1 MKGVMSVA
9 LLTAVSCSQTET
21 DIFPAGGGDAGTTTA
36 LGVTASVN
44 GGAGTKAVVDYNK
57 ILYPGDNYAD
67 APGLGVV
74 LTNKNANGWYD
85 ASLSNY
91 GKNHIWFMGD
101 ITGANWISI
110 DGKGTNYGDNKKD
123 YNLSTEVGRVYAY
136 YPYDGAINTLPA
148 ANATSFTEA
157 DLKIPVSV
165 KTTGTIDATISN
177 ADKVWDVPS
186 TSWKNKTI
194 TTHIIG
200 LADPA
205 EKDYMYYDGFAADG
219 TTQTGRYV
227 NNGHAGNQPS
237 ANDNKD
243 TDNPGSTITLT
254 MKHALAMVSFRVY
267 DAGNLGEAGKVELVE
282 FKIADNTAG
291 TFLNTANG
299 TMALS
304 DGAITSTTTLGNI
317 TRTVT
322 NYTLVQQ
329 IPSGTETVNTFIE
342 NTTTGVTGKAVSK
355 IVSALVYP
363 VDFSAGNLKLSVKLK
378 DSSTALGTPVE
389 TVYDV
394 NLPGRNWERN
404 KHYIYT
410 LSAGRNKLD
419 IVSVEVKTWD
429 VVDSGELP
437 L

>member
-1 MKGVMSVA
+1 MSVA

-44 GGAGTKAVVDYNK
+44 GGADTKAVVDYNK
-57 ILYPGDNYAD
+57 ILYPGGAYAD

-74 LTNKNANGWYD
+74 LTNHDATKWYNAD
-85 ASLSNY
+85 LSNY
-91 GKNHIWFMGD
+91 GGNHIWFMGD
-101 ITGANWISI
+101 DNGANWISI
-110 DGKGTNYGDNKKD
+110 KDGKGTSYGDNKKD

-136 YPYDGAINTLPA
+136 YPYDGTITLP
-148 ANATSFTEA
+148 TGPTFTEA

-165 KTTGTIDATISN
+165 KTTGTIDADNSN
-177 ADKVWDVPS
+177 ADKVWDTAS
-186 TSWKNKTI
+186 SSWKDKTI
-194 TTHIIG
+194 TTHIVG
-200 LADPA
+200 LADPT
-205 EKDYMYYDGFAADG
+205 EKDYMYYDGYKADG
-219 TTQTGRYV
+219 TTETGRYV

-237 ANDNKD
+237 ANSNKD
-243 TDNPGSTITLT
+243 ATNPGSTITLT

-267 DAGNLGEAGKVELVE
+267 DAGNLGVAGKVELIE
-282 FKIADNTAG
+282 FKIEDNAGGTYLKTADE
-291 TFLNTANG
+291 

-304 DGAITSTTTLGNI
+304 TGDITSTATTAGNI
-317 TRTVT
+317 TRTVS

-329 IPSGTETVNTFIE
+329 IPSGTQSEFKFVE
-342 NTTTGVTGKAVSK
+342 NTATGVTGKAVSK

-363 VDFSAGNLKLSVKLK
+363 VDFTAGNLKLSVKLK
-378 DSSTALGTPVE
+378 DSSTAGSPAVE

-419 IVSVEVKTWD
+419 IVNVEVKTWD

>member
-1 MKGVMSVA
+1 MKGAISVA

-44 GGAGTKAVVDYNK
+44 GGADTKAVVDYDK
-57 ILYPGDNYAD
+57 ILYPGGVYAD

-74 LTNKNANGWYD
+74 LTNKDANGWYD

-101 ITGANWISI
+101 ANGQHWVSI
-110 DGKGTNYGDNKKD
+110 DGRGTSYDDATKKD

-136 YPYDGAINTLPA
+136 YPYDATITLPSGP
-148 ANATSFTEA
+148 TFVEA

-165 KTTGTIDATISN
+165 KASGSIDAAISN
-177 ADKVWDVPS
+177 ANKVWDATS
-186 TSWKNKTI
+186 TSWKDKTI
-194 TTHIIG
+194 TTHIVG
-200 LADPA
+200 LADTG
-205 EKDYMYYDGFAADG
+205 EKDYMYFDGYKADG
-219 TTQTGRYV
+219 TTQIGRYV

-237 ANDNKD
+237 ANTN
-243 TDNPGSTITLT
+243 TDATNPGSTIRLT

-282 FKIADNTAG
+282 FKIEDNAG
-291 TFLNTANG
+291 SFLNTANG

-304 DGAITSTTTLGNI
+304 NGDITSTTTAGSI
-317 TRTVT
+317 IRTVT

-329 IPSGTETVNTFIE
+329 IPSGTQSEFKFIE
-342 NTTTGVTGKAVSK
+342 NPTDQITGKTVSK

-363 VDFSAGNLKLSVKLK
+363 TNFTAGNLKLSVKLK
-378 DSSTALGTPVE
+378 DSSNPSSTPVE
-389 TVYDV
+389 TAYNV
-394 NLPGRNWERN
+394 NLPGKNWERN

-419 IVSVEVKTWD
+419 IVSVDVKTWD
-429 VVDSGELP
+429 VVEEGELP